1 MEYLVAAFVGVWALV
16 LGYVVFLGQR
26 QSHLEQE
33 LRVLEEVLSERETT
47 S

>member
-1 MEYLVAAFVGVWALV
+1 MEYLVAAFVGVWVLV

-33 LRVLEEVLSERETT
+33 LRVLEEVLSERKQ
-47 S
+47 SA